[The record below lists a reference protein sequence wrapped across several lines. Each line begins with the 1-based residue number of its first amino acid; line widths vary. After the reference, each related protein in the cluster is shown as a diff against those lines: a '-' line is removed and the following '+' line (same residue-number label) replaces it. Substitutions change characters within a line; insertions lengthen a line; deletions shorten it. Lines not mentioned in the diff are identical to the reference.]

1 MRRPPEDRR
10 TGAGGWGRRTGS
22 QEDER
27 TGGQEDRARG
37 QEDRMTGGQEDRRTR
52 GRMTG
57 EEDRARGQ
65 EGQRTGQVH
74 RRTGQEDKTQD
85 QEDRGT
91 GGQKDGRGGF
101 ASWGH
106 VGQEDKRRPKSAL
119 LKCDFCL
126 PSIIARTY
134 TALHYT
140 TLHTAHCTTLHTH
153 LDIWT
158 PDRLVYCIALH
169 YIVLLVAHMDL

>member
-1 MRRPPEDRR
+1 
-10 TGAGGWGRRTGS
+10 
-22 QEDER
+22 
-27 TGGQEDRARG
+27 
-37 QEDRMTGGQEDRRTR
+37 MTGGQEDRRTR

-65 EGQRTGQVH
+65 EGQRTGGQVD
-74 RRTGQEDKTQD
+74 RRTGQKDKTQD

-140 TLHTAHCTTLHTH
+140 TLHTAHCTTLQTHTRT
-153 LDIWT
+153 WT
-158 PDRLVYCIALH
+158 
-169 YIVLLVAHMDL
+169 VATLNPGP